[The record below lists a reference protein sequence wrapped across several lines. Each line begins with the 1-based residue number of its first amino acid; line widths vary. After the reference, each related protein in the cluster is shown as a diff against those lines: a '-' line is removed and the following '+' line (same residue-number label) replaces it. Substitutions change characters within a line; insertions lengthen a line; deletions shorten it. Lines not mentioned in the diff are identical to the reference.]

1 MLREVAT
8 ALRRKIVP
16 KTSPMVA
23 AQASRLQALLAVHGG
38 HTVRAQSEWST
49 AIKVASQAGMV
60 FDEAALRL
68 ELFEHVPDHRGAS
81 AGLDGAIETFT
92 RLRAAPWLERA
103 RIALRC

>member
-1 MLREVAT
+1 
-8 ALRRKIVP
+8 LRRKIVP